1 VSPSPLRTSQSIDTV
16 TAKSPVSAS
25 TPFSAKY
32 DVATV
37 ARLMLEEVAELHPRR
52 LTARELS
59 ARIITDPDDSREIE
73 TAAHAI
79 RVLIRVGLFEGDD
92 GNVRPTGIALFTIA
106 LLAT

>member
-1 VSPSPLRTSQSIDTV
+1 MSSSPLRASEPADTV
-16 TAKSPVSAS
+16 TAKPPVSAA

-37 ARLMLEEVAELHPRR
+37 ARLMLEEAAELHPRH

-73 TAAHAI
+73 TVAHAI
-79 RVLIRVGLFEGDD
+79 RVLTRVGLLEADG
-92 GNVRPTGIALFTIA
+92 GNVRPTGIALFTVA
-106 LLAT
+106 LLAA